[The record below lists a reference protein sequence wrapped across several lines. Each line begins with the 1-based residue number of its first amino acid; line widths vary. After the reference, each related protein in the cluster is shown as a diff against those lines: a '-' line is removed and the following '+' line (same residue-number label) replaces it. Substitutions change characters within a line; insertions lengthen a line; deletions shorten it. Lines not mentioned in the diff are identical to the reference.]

1 MLDCFKTVTH
11 PSKRYNASAVFAKA
25 LSEKLNV
32 CVKRSFVTEE
42 VVAPD
47 LAYKLFTGE
56 CKSFVLYHIEKS
68 SYSFGVISIL
78 LPSIVT
84 ILAEKST
91 ERPSYVNTSFSHSL
105 RSERLVNA

>member
-1 MLDCFKTVTH
+1 MAVKSFVRLFQNGNP
-11 PSKRYNASAVFAKA
+11 PSKRYNTSAVFAKA

-56 CKSFVLYHIEKS
+56 CKSFVLYHVEKEFVFLWRHLN
-68 SYSFGVISIL
+68 SF
-78 LPSIVT
+78 
-84 ILAEKST
+84 A
-91 ERPSYVNTSFSHSL
+91 VNCNNSG
-105 RSERLVNA
+105 